1 MLMLSLDWG
10 SLAVAIAVTVVLAGL
25 GGVLAGSSLRDW
37 FAKLN
42 TPRWQIPFW
51 GFMIAGGIGYLMDI
65 IIFYR
70 LLAFVQDAGARTVAL
85 TALLVVMIYN
95 ELWNAVLFRLR
106 STLAAFIGLL
116 GFAAPLAILQV
127 ALWVYDPPSGWI
139 LLIYSVWFLA
149 YDVPWMYTLWRRN
162 P

>member
-1 MLMLSLDWG
+1 MLSLDWG
-10 SLAVAIAVTVVLAGL
+10 SLAVAVAVTVALAGL

-37 FAKLN
+37 YGHLSK
-42 TPRWQIPFW
+42 PRWQIPLW
-51 GFMIAGGIGYLMDI
+51 GFMITGGIGYLMDI

-95 ELWNAVLFRLR
+95 ELWHAVLFRLR

-116 GFAAPLAILQV
+116 GFSAPLAILQV
-127 ALWVYDPPSGWI
+127 ALWVYDLPSGWI